1 MDYVK
6 SIPVGSTHK
15 GYFSVDKNK
24 RAINSTVKGKSEFS
38 DDIDAYDLILKDKE
52 RLLSFEEPTRFIF
65 SHSALSEGWDNPNV
79 FQICALKHSDSSV
92 RKRQEVGRGLRLCV
106 DSKGTRMDLE
116 ECGELIHDV
125 NKLTVVASEGYDTFI
140 RDLQKEISE
149 VIRDRPSKIS
159 KDFLIGKRIVVEG
172 EEKKIDGQLA
182 NKIYQYLVRQDYID
196 ENDRPTDKCIQV
208 IDSGDLFIDQSSDL
222 YRYTDTITELV
233 RVVIEGGT
241 LDGMIDNGM
250 KTRIRENKLN
260 ENFRKKE
267 FQALWN
273 EINHKYTYRV
283 EFDSEE
289 LIRKSIKSIDE
300 NLFVSR
306 LSYTLKTGSQK
317 KNLEDFD
324 VKDGRSFESRKEET
338 KELKKSGSTVKYD
351 LVGEIAEGATIT
363 RRTAV
368 SILKGIEER
377 KFAMFAEN
385 PEEFISKVS
394 KLINDEK
401 ATLIVDH
408 ITYNRIDD
416 TYDSSIFT
424 ESKASCDPS
433 KAFQGSKHIMDY
445 VFTDGLAEE
454 SVEKRFAQSLDRAEE
469 VAVYAKLPKGFKIPT
484 PVGNYSPDWAIA
496 FDDSKGIKHIFFIA
510 ETKGSMDSMQLKPIE
525 RAKIH
530 CAEKVY
536 NVDGSNVRYHHVDT
550 YENLLKLIRD
560 ME

>member
-1 MDYVK
+1 MSGESTVMPPRKLHDADVVYLYDGSFEGFLCCVFESFAQHEIPFAVWTPQRETATLYPVRDIETDSARAQRVFSALGRKLGRETEYLVSRDFLSGQEDKELLLIRFLHLAFALGPGTVK
-6 SIPVGSTHK
+6 RMGHPDVAPLYEMKKSLDWE
-15 GYFSVDKNK
+15 VDKFQGFV
-24 RAINSTVKGKSEFS
+24 R
-38 DDIDAYDLILKDKE
+38 
-52 RLLSFEEPTRFIF
+52 FEE
-65 SHSALSEGWDNPNV
+65 H
-79 FQICALKHSDSSV
+79 
-92 RKRQEVGRGLRLCV
+92 
-106 DSKGTRMDLE
+106 
-116 ECGELIHDV
+116 
-125 NKLTVVASEGYDTFI
+125 
-140 RDLQKEISE
+140 
-149 VIRDRPSKIS
+149 
-159 KDFLIGKRIVVEG
+159 
-172 EEKKIDGQLA
+172 
-182 NKIYQYLVRQDYID
+182 
-196 ENDRPTDKCIQV
+196 
-208 IDSGDLFIDQSSDL
+208 
-222 YRYTDTITELV
+222 
-233 RVVIEGGT
+233 
-241 LDGMIDNGM
+241 DGMLGAVIHPKNYILPLLRGHFCS
-250 KTRIRENKLN
+250 RFPE
-260 ENFRKKE
+260 ENFMIYDAVHQAVLLYQEHKAQLLELAAPLELPPPSAREQE

-317 KNLEDFD
+317 KNLEDFE

-424 ESKASCDPS
+424 ESKANCDPS

-454 SVEKRFAQSLDRAEE
+454 SVEKRFAQSLDRADE

-510 ETKGSMDSMQLKPIE
+510 ETKGSMESMQLKPIE

-550 YENLLKLIRD
+550 YDNLLKLIRD